1 MEELNCICVED
12 ATLWRYEFVM
22 LSYICAGQSMFFDG
36 EECAGVVILLSELSL
51 CVTFWDG

>member
-1 MEELNCICVED
+1 
-12 ATLWRYEFVM
+12 M
-22 LSYICAGQSMFFDG
+22 LSYIRAGQSMFFDC